1 MCREQCHFSVS
12 FSLAELQT
20 ALEGPQQCPA
30 QGVLTALNSCEEGLS
45 LLDVANSDTLP
56 LPRGVTAAA
65 DCSAADTSVWA
76 VTLLMLVLL
85 LQTLIFL
92 GKSHQHLKDSWG
104 IPTPVTHQSS
114 GSCLAQPSCPWAG
127 VV

>member
-1 MCREQCHFSVS
+1 MCREQCHFSVA
-12 FSLAELQT
+12 FSLAELHT

-45 LLDVANSDTLP
+45 LLDIANSDSLA

-65 DCSAADTSVWA
+65 DCSAADISVWA
-76 VTLLMLVLL
+76 VTILMLVLL

-92 GKSHQHLKDSWG
+92 GKSHQPLKDS
-104 IPTPVTHQSS
+104 
-114 GSCLAQPSCPWAG
+114 
-127 VV
+127 

>member
-1 MCREQCHFSVS
+1 MSREQCPVPIP
-12 FSLAELQT
+12 FSLAELHT
-20 ALEGPQQCPA
+20 ALEGSQQCPA

-45 LLDVANSDTLP
+45 LLDIASSDSLP
-56 LPRGVTAAA
+56 LPRGATAAA
-65 DCSAADTSVWA
+65 DCSAADISVWA
-76 VTLLMLVLL
+76 VTILMLVLL

-92 GKSHQHLKDSWG
+92 GKSNQPLKDSWG